1 MSANL
6 SFQMPNFVPNL
17 DHRGNDDIF
26 NDMERGGDVSDVS
39 DNELSSRHIPSL
51 DEISLSSRDSSPLIP
66 DAELDI
72 YAHLLSRMKMIGNKL
87 MANKCF
93 SVLFLILAIFC
104 LIIFSVMIVFQNGD
118 AEHQHFQK
126 SVFVSELKQVLKEC
140 FLILKRKSLSRF
152 VSNLPLSYQ
161 LVLRE
166 QIAGHCPDLK
176 PASLSFDM
184 AEECLRRFE

>member
-1 MSANL
+1 MPANL

-26 NDMERGGDVSDVS
+26 NDMERGEDVNDLS
-39 DNELSSRHIPSL
+39 DNELSSHPIPSL
-51 DEISLSSRDSSPLIP
+51 DEISLSSRDSVPLIP
-66 DAELDI
+66 DVELGS
-72 YAHLLSRMKMIGNKL
+72 YAKLLSRMKMIGNKL

-118 AEHQHFQK
+118 AEHQHFEN
-126 SVFVSELKQVLKEC
+126 SVFVSELKEVLKEC
-140 FLILKRKSLSRF
+140 FLILERKAMSRF
-152 VSNLPLSYQ
+152 VSNLPLAYQ

-166 QIAGHCPDLK
+166 QISGHCPDLK
-176 PASLSFDM
+176 PASLTFDM